1 MLPGLVA
8 TLLLRGFCGRLC
20 ALSVL
25 LFDMTSFHIGAV
37 ILAAGASTR
46 MSQPKQLL
54 PVGGKSLLRHVAD
67 TVLASPAWPVVI
79 VLGAHAEAI
88 RPEVARLPVLLVEN
102 PGWAE
107 GLASSIRTGMGVL
120 ESFSQSL
127 EAALLVLCD
136 QPGLSPAAIIR
147 LMDTHRRTGRAIVA
161 AQYGGHPGP
170 PVLFARSHFH
180 ELLELRG
187 PGGARPLLVRHA
199 DQLATVDLPELAADL
214 DTPADYRTFLAHH
227 PAPSGANP

>member
-1 MLPGLVA
+1 
-8 TLLLRGFCGRLC
+8 
-20 ALSVL
+20 
-25 LFDMTSFHIGAV
+25 MTSFHFGAV
-37 ILAAGASTR
+37 VLAAGASTR
-46 MSQPKQLL
+46 MGRPKQLL
-54 PVGGKSLLRHVAD
+54 PFGGKSLLRHVTD

-79 VLGAHAEAI
+79 VLGAQMEAI

-107 GLASSIRTGMGVL
+107 GLASSIRAGMAVT
-120 ESFSQSL
+120 ESFSRSL

-136 QPGLSPAAIIR
+136 QPGLSTAAIIR
-147 LMDTHRRTGRAIVA
+147 LADTHRRTGQSIVA
-161 AQYGGHPGP
+161 AQSGGHPGP
-170 PVLFARSHFH
+170 PVLFARNHFH

-187 PGGARPLLVRHA
+187 PGGARPLLARHA

-227 PAPSGANP
+227 PAPLGVNS